1 MTTSLALLD
10 TEIYTTSQ
18 CCPQTQT
25 CTHNMAILCPLNP
38 VLQLSSFSPIACS
51 WTYYREMHPQWLT
64 WRSVTWGLQGTV
76 CLGQLWH
83 DHVLGELFYFG
94 RKQIVVFL
102 SSALGLC
109 WGSTTKLHDSGNSP
123 RACFSAMASYTYRK
137 YTSIHVSLIS
147 PSKFCRSTSIRT
159 VSMKVKCKC

>member
-1 MTTSLALLD
+1 MTTSPALLD

-25 CTHNMAILCPLNP
+25 CTQNMAILCPLNP
-38 VLQLSSFSPIACS
+38 VLQLSSFSPITCS
-51 WTYYREMHPQWLT
+51 WTCYREMQPQWLT
-64 WRSVTWGLQGTV
+64 WRSVTWGLQT
-76 CLGQLWH
+76 GQLCH
-83 DHVLGELFYFG
+83 DCVLGELFYFG

-102 SSALGLC
+102 SRALGLC
-109 WGSTTKLHDSGNSP
+109 WGSSTKLHDSGNSS
-123 RACFSAMASYTYRK
+123 RACFSAMASYTYTK

-147 PSKFCRSTSIRT
+147 PSKFCRSTSIPT